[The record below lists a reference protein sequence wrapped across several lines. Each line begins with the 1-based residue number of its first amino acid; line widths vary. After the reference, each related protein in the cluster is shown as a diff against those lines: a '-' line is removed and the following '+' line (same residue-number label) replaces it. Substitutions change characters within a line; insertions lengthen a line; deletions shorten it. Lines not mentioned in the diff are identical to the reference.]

1 MSAFRD
7 SFNALPAIPLPENS
21 CLKRSEIFG
30 PNSEKH
36 FRKDGVGGG
45 LLEATPALN
54 RHEASLT
61 KKIAPK
67 TRITILD
74 HPYLETS
81 YSRQKSCPYLR
92 LIHHKYRHAAVAVD
106 CRSIVVRSLLFWS
119 LSGFTVSWACHAPRS
134 RSPVPTPRRRALS
147 PACRCP

>member
-45 LLEATPALN
+45 LLEATPALR

-61 KKIAPK
+61 KKLQPE
-67 TRITILD
+67 
-74 HPYLETS
+74 LE
-81 YSRQKSCPYLR
+81 
-92 LIHHKYRHAAVAVD
+92 
-106 CRSIVVRSLLFWS
+106 
-119 LSGFTVSWACHAPRS
+119 
-134 RSPVPTPRRRALS
+134 
-147 PACRCP
+147 